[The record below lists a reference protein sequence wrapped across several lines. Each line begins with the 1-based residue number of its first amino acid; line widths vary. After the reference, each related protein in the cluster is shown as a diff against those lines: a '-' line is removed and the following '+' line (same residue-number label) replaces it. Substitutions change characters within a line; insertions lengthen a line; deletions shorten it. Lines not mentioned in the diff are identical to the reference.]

1 MKPGGG
7 ISSRDLQDQRRLEV
21 ARDRIVSTPQVQ
33 DSEHGLPLS
42 NDQIAACLEELAELL
57 EAQGAN
63 LFRVRA
69 YRTAAHNL
77 RALPV
82 SIQEILET
90 RGVAGL
96 IELPGIGQSLARSVE
111 KLCLTGRL
119 PLLERLRGES
129 GPEHL
134 FMTLPGIG
142 LEFAGRIHEQLG
154 VESLPDLELAA
165 HDGRLAKVPGMGRKR
180 VQGIRE
186 ALRGRFGRPL
196 ASPPSP
202 AHHAIGD
209 PAVQEI
215 LAIDREYREKAA
227 RGEMRLIAPRRCNPT
242 GEAWLPVLHTHRDD
256 RHYTALYSNTVRAH
270 ELGMTRDWVVV
281 YRDDRDG
288 HGQWTVITSQF
299 GPMRGKRIIRGR
311 EGECAS
317 YYARQAKATLPSGS
331 LAVDPSRAPAS
342 PEQASSTSRS
352 SEGEVNRADLHQEQL
367 ELW

>member
-1 MKPGGG
+1 
-7 ISSRDLQDQRRLEV
+7 
-21 ARDRIVSTPQVQ
+21 VSTPQEQ
-33 DSEHGLPLS
+33 PSERALPLA
-42 NDQIAACLEELAELL
+42 NDEIAERLDELADLL

-63 LFRVRA
+63 VFRVRA

-77 RALPV
+77 RALPAQ
-82 SIQEILET
+82 IHEILDV
-90 RGVAGL
+90 RGVTGL
-96 IELPGIGQSLARSVE
+96 VQLPGIGESLARSVE

-154 VESLPDLELAA
+154 VESLPDLEVAA
-165 HDGRLAKVPGMGRKR
+165 YDGRLAKVPGMGRKR

-196 ASPPSP
+196 VPTPAP
-202 AHHAIGD
+202 AHQPVGD
-209 PAVQEI
+209 PPVQEI
-215 LAIDREYREKAA
+215 LSIDHEYREKAA
-227 RGEMRLIAPRRCNPT
+227 KGEIRLIAPRRWNPR
-242 GEAWLPVLHTHRDD
+242 GETWLPVLHTHRDN
-256 RHYTALYSNTVRAH
+256 RHYTALFSNTARAH
-270 ELGMTRDWVVV
+270 EAGRTHDWVVV

-317 YYARQAKATLPSGS
+317 YYARQSKQKLPKAPG
-331 LAVDPSRAPAS
+331 AADQPAS
-342 PEQASSTSRS
+342 ESGGDHPVPDSQPAESQVIGPDRHLEQAK
-352 SEGEVNRADLHQEQL
+352 
-367 ELW
+367 LW